1 VRIEIVVDAVEPL
14 SGRVRAD
21 DRPAVAFCGWLPLLR
36 LLEQLTASAPV
47 AAQRLG
53 DELDP

>member
-1 VRIEIVVDAVEPL
+1 MRIEIVVDEVEPL
-14 SGRVRAD
+14 CGRVSAD
-21 DRPAVAFCGWLPLLR
+21 DQPPVTFTGWLPLLR
-36 LLEQLTASAPV
+36 LLERLTASPPL